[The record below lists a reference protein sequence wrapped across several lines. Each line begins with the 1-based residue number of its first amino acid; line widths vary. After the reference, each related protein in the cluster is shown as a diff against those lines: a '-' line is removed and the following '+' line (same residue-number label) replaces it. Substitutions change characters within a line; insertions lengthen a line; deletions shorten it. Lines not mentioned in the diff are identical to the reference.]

1 MISYANMKLKPV
13 NTTHKMEW
21 NGYEIEILDYL
32 PIEDKYDLIMITLQK
47 ALEDGYY
54 NPIKIDEFF
63 HLHLIYMYTNINF
76 TDKQKED
83 EHKLYDSLKSNGL
96 IDAFIEQFSED
107 EYNELYYWMTDVKQE
122 ITDYNKSINSLIKN
136 IIADLPSQAAAMQN
150 IIDNFNPEKYQEVIN
165 FAKAAN
171 RRKRYKI
178 INRPNWINMKPFI
191 YKDK

>member
-13 NTTHKMEW
+13 TTTHKFEW
-21 NGYEIEILDYL
+21 NGNEIEVLDYL

-47 ALEDGYY
+47 SLEDGYY

-76 TDKQKED
+76 TEKQKED

-96 IDAFIEQFSED
+96 IDAFIEQMNEFDYSELFNMLD
-107 EYNELYYWMTDVKQE
+107 DTKRELTEYRRSTSALIQSL
-122 ITDYNKSINSLIKN
+122 ITD
-136 IIADLPSQAAAMQN
+136 LPKQAEAAKQ
-150 IIDNFNPEKYQEVIN
+150 IVDNFDAEKYQNVIN

-171 RRKRYKI
+171 GGREI
-178 INRPNWINMKPFI
+178 E
-191 YKDK
+191 

>member
-13 NTTHKMEW
+13 TTTHKFEW
-21 NGYEIEILDYL
+21 NGNEIEVLDYL

-47 ALEDGYY
+47 SLEDGYY

-76 TDKQKED
+76 TEKQKED

-96 IDAFIEQFSED
+96 IDAFIEQMNEFDYSELFNMLD
-107 EYNELYYWMTDVKQE
+107 ETKRE
-122 ITDYNKSINSLIKN
+122 ITNYHRTMVSLVQNLITDMPK
-136 IIADLPSQAAAMQN
+136 QAEAMSK
-150 IIDNFNPEKYQEVIN
+150 ILDNFDPDKYQNVVN

-171 RRKRYKI
+171 GGREI
-178 INRPNWINMKPFI
+178 SE
-191 YKDK
+191 

>member
-13 NTTHKMEW
+13 TTTHKFEW
-21 NGYEIEILDYL
+21 NGNEIEVLDYL

-47 ALEDGYY
+47 SLEDGYY

-76 TDKQKED
+76 TEKQKED

-96 IDAFIEQFSED
+96 IDAFIEQMNEFDYSELCNMLD
-107 EYNELYYWMTDVKQE
+107 DTKRELTEYKRSVSGIIQ
-122 ITDYNKSINSLIKN
+122 N
-136 IIADLPSQAAAMQN
+136 IIADLPKQAEAMQD
-150 IIDNFNPEKYQEVIN
+150 IIDNFDKEKYQNVLN

-171 RRKRYKI
+171 GGREI
-178 INRPNWINMKPFI
+178 E
-191 YKDK
+191 

>member
-13 NTTHKMEW
+13 TSTHKFEW
-21 NGYEIEILDYL
+21 NGNEIEVLDYL

-47 ALEDGYY
+47 SLEDGYY

-76 TDKQKED
+76 TDKQRED

-96 IDAFIEQFSED
+96 IDAFIEQMNDFDYSELFNMLD
-107 EYNELYYWMTDVKQE
+107 DTKRELTEYKRSVAGIVQNL
-122 ITDYNKSINSLIKN
+122 ITD
-136 IIADLPSQAAAMQN
+136 LPKQAEAMGK
-150 IIDNFNPEKYQEVIN
+150 IIDNFDPNKYQEVIN

-171 RRKRYKI
+171 GGREI
-178 INRPNWINMKPFI
+178 E
-191 YKDK
+191 

>member
-13 NTTHKMEW
+13 TTTHKFEW
-21 NGYEIEILDYL
+21 NGNEIEVLDYL

-47 ALEDGYY
+47 SSEDGYY

-76 TDKQKED
+76 TEKQKED

-96 IDAFIEQFSED
+96 IDAFIEQMNEFDYSELFNMLD
-107 EYNELYYWMTDVKQE
+107 DTKRELTEYKRSVSGIIQNI
-122 ITDYNKSINSLIKN
+122 ITD
-136 IIADLPSQAAAMQN
+136 LPRQAEAMQD
-150 IIDNFNPEKYQEVIN
+150 IIDNFDKEKYQNVLN

-171 RRKRYKI
+171 GGREI
-178 INRPNWINMKPFI
+178 E
-191 YKDK
+191 

>member
-13 NTTHKMEW
+13 TSTHKFEW
-21 NGYEIEILDYL
+21 NGNEIEVLDYL

-47 ALEDGYY
+47 SLEDGYY

-76 TDKQKED
+76 TEKQRED

-96 IDAFIEQFSED
+96 IDAFIEQMNDFDYSELFNMLD
-107 EYNELYYWMTDVKQE
+107 DTKRELTEYKR
-122 ITDYNKSINSLIKN
+122 SISGIFKN
-136 IIADLPSQAAAMQN
+136 FVSNLPQQAEAMQN
-150 IIDNFNPEKYQEVIN
+150 IVDNFNKEDFQEVLN

-171 RRKRYKI
+171 GGREI
-178 INRPNWINMKPFI
+178 E
-191 YKDK
+191 

>member
-13 NTTHKMEW
+13 TTTHKFEW
-21 NGYEIEILDYL
+21 NGNEIEVLDYL

-47 ALEDGYY
+47 SFEDGYY

-76 TDKQKED
+76 TEKQKED

-96 IDAFIEQFSED
+96 IDAFIEQMNEFDYSELFSMLDDTKRELT
-107 EYNELYYWMTDVKQE
+107 EYRRSTSALIQSLVSDLPKQAE
-122 ITDYNKSINSLIKN
+122 AMKN
-136 IIADLPSQAAAMQN
+136 IM
-150 IIDNFNPEKYQEVIN
+150 DNFDPNKYKEVLN

-171 RRKRYKI
+171 GGREI
-178 INRPNWINMKPFI
+178 Q
-191 YKDK
+191 

>member
-13 NTTHKMEW
+13 TSTHKFEW
-21 NGYEIEILDYL
+21 NGNEIEVLDYL

-47 ALEDGYY
+47 SLEDGYY

-76 TDKQKED
+76 TEKQKED

-96 IDAFIEQFSED
+96 IDAFIEQMNEFDYSELFNMLD
-107 EYNELYYWMTDVKQE
+107 DTKRE
-122 ITDYNKSINSLIKN
+122 ITDYHRTMVSLVQNLITDMPK
-136 IIADLPSQAAAMQN
+136 QAEAMSK
-150 IIDNFNPEKYQEVIN
+150 ILDNFDPDKYQNVVN

-171 RRKRYKI
+171 GGREI
-178 INRPNWINMKPFI
+178 SE
-191 YKDK
+191 

>member
-13 NTTHKMEW
+13 TTTHKFEW
-21 NGYEIEILDYL
+21 NGNEIEVLDYL

-47 ALEDGYY
+47 SLEDGYY

-76 TDKQKED
+76 TEKQKED

-96 IDAFIEQFSED
+96 IDAFVEQMNEFD
-107 EYNELYYWMTDVKQE
+107 YNELFNMLDETKRE
-122 ITDYNKSINSLIKN
+122 ITDYHRTMVSLVQNLITDMPK
-136 IIADLPSQAAAMQN
+136 QAEAMSK
-150 IIDNFNPEKYQEVIN
+150 ILDNFDPDKYQNVIN

-171 RRKRYKI
+171 GGREI
-178 INRPNWINMKPFI
+178 SE
-191 YKDK
+191 

>member
-13 NTTHKMEW
+13 TSTHKFEW
-21 NGYEIEILDYL
+21 NGNEIEVLDYL

-47 ALEDGYY
+47 AYEDGYY

-83 EHKLYDSLKSNGL
+83 ENKLYDSLRSNGL
-96 IDAFIEQFSED
+96 IDAFLYQFKDE
-107 EYNELYYWMTDVKQE
+107 EYNELYSWMEQVKQE
-122 ITDYNKSINSLIKN
+122 VINYKRSMVSLIQGLVT
-136 IIADLPSQAAAMQN
+136 DLPKQAEAMQN
-150 IIDNFNPEKYQEVIN
+150 IIDNFDKEKYQEVVR

-171 RRKRYKI
+171 GGREI
-178 INRPNWINMKPFI
+178 E
-191 YKDK
+191 

>member
-13 NTTHKMEW
+13 TTTHKFEW
-21 NGYEIEILDYL
+21 NGNEIEVLEYL
-32 PIEDKYDLIMITLQK
+32 PIEDKYDLSMITVQK

-76 TDKQKED
+76 TEKQKED

-96 IDAFIEQFSED
+96 IDAFIEQMNEFDYSELFNMLD
-107 EYNELYYWMTDVKQE
+107 DTKRELTEYKRSVSGIIQNI
-122 ITDYNKSINSLIKN
+122 ITD
-136 IIADLPSQAAAMQN
+136 LPKQAEAMQD
-150 IIDNFNPEKYQEVIN
+150 IIDNFDKEKYQNVLN

-171 RRKRYKI
+171 GGREI
-178 INRPNWINMKPFI
+178 E
-191 YKDK
+191 

>member
-13 NTTHKMEW
+13 TTTHKFEW
-21 NGYEIEILDYL
+21 NGNEIEVLDYL

-47 ALEDGYY
+47 SLEDGYY

-76 TDKQKED
+76 TEKQKED

-96 IDAFIEQFSED
+96 IDAFIEQMNEFDYSELFNMLD
-107 EYNELYYWMTDVKQE
+107 DTKRELTEYKRSTSALIQSLVSDLPKQAE
-122 ITDYNKSINSLIKN
+122 AMKN
-136 IIADLPSQAAAMQN
+136 IM
-150 IIDNFNPEKYQEVIN
+150 DNFDPNKYKEVLN

-171 RRKRYKI
+171 GGREI
-178 INRPNWINMKPFI
+178 Q
-191 YKDK
+191 

>member
-13 NTTHKMEW
+13 TTTHKFEW
-21 NGYEIEILDYL
+21 NGNEIEVLDYL

-47 ALEDGYY
+47 SLEDGYY

-76 TDKQKED
+76 TEKQKED

-96 IDAFIEQFSED
+96 IDAFIEQMNEFDYSELFNMLD
-107 EYNELYYWMTDVKQE
+107 ETKRE
-122 ITDYNKSINSLIKN
+122 ITDYHRTMVSLVQNLITDMPK
-136 IIADLPSQAAAMQN
+136 QAEAMSK
-150 IIDNFNPEKYQEVIN
+150 ILDNFDPDKYQNVIN

-171 RRKRYKI
+171 GGREI
-178 INRPNWINMKPFI
+178 SE
-191 YKDK
+191 

>member
-13 NTTHKMEW
+13 TSTHKFEW
-21 NGYEIEILDYL
+21 NGNIIEVLDYL

-47 ALEDGYY
+47 SFEDGYY

-83 EHKLYDSLKSNGL
+83 ENKLYDCLKSNGL
-96 IDAFIEQFSED
+96 IDAFISQFD
-107 EYNELYYWMTDVKQE
+107 DVEYDELYVWMEEVKNE
-122 ITDYNKSINSLIKN
+122 ITNYKHSTSALIQSV
-136 IIADLPSQAAAMQN
+136 ITDLPQQAEAMQN
-150 IIDNFNPEKYQEVIN
+150 IIDNFDKEKYQNVLN

-171 RRKRYKI
+171 GGRDIK
-178 INRPNWINMKPFI
+178 
-191 YKDK
+191 

>member
-13 NTTHKMEW
+13 TTTHKFEW
-21 NGYEIEILDYL
+21 NGNEIEVLDYL

-47 ALEDGYY
+47 SFEDGYY

-76 TDKQKED
+76 TDKQRED

-96 IDAFIEQFSED
+96 IDAFIEQMNEFDYSELFNMLD
-107 EYNELYYWMTDVKQE
+107 DTKRELTEYKRSTSALIQ
-122 ITDYNKSINSLIKN
+122 SLVSDLPRQAEAMKN
-136 IIADLPSQAAAMQN
+136 IM
-150 IIDNFNPEKYQEVIN
+150 DNFDPNKYQEVMN

-171 RRKRYKI
+171 GGREI
-178 INRPNWINMKPFI
+178 Q
-191 YKDK
+191 

>member
-13 NTTHKMEW
+13 TTTHKFEW
-21 NGYEIEILDYL
+21 NGNEIEVLDYL

-47 ALEDGYY
+47 SLEDGYY

-76 TDKQKED
+76 TEKQKED

-96 IDAFIEQFSED
+96 IDAFIKQMNEFDYD
-107 EYNELYYWMTDVKQE
+107 ELFNMLDDTKRELTNYKHSTSALIQ
-122 ITDYNKSINSLIKN
+122 SLVV
-136 IIADLPSQAAAMQN
+136 DLPKQAEAAKQ
-150 IIDNFNPEKYQEVIN
+150 IVDSFDAEKYQNVIN

-171 RRKRYKI
+171 GGRDI
-178 INRPNWINMKPFI
+178 Q
-191 YKDK
+191 

>member
-13 NTTHKMEW
+13 TTTHKFEW
-21 NGYEIEILDYL
+21 NGNEIEVLDYL

-47 ALEDGYY
+47 SLEDGYY

-76 TDKQKED
+76 TEKQKED

-96 IDAFIEQFSED
+96 IDAFIEQMNEFDYSELFNMLD
-107 EYNELYYWMTDVKQE
+107 DTKKE
-122 ITDYNKSINSLIKN
+122 ITDYHRTMVSLVQNLITDMPK
-136 IIADLPSQAAAMQN
+136 QAEAMSK
-150 IIDNFNPEKYQEVIN
+150 ILDNFDPDKYQNVIN

-171 RRKRYKI
+171 GGREI
-178 INRPNWINMKPFI
+178 SE
-191 YKDK
+191 

>member
-13 NTTHKMEW
+13 TTTHKFEW
-21 NGYEIEILDYL
+21 NGNEIEVLDYL

-47 ALEDGYY
+47 SLEDGYY

-76 TDKQKED
+76 TEKQKED

-96 IDAFIEQFSED
+96 IDAFIEQMNEFDYSELFNMLD
-107 EYNELYYWMTDVKQE
+107 DTKRELTEYRRRTSAFIQSL
-122 ITDYNKSINSLIKN
+122 ITD
-136 IIADLPSQAAAMQN
+136 LPKQAEAAKQ
-150 IIDNFNPEKYQEVIN
+150 IVDSFDAEKYQNVIN

-171 RRKRYKI
+171 GGREIR
-178 INRPNWINMKPFI
+178 
-191 YKDK
+191 

>member
-13 NTTHKMEW
+13 TTTHKFEW
-21 NGYEIEILDYL
+21 NGNEIEVLDYL

-47 ALEDGYY
+47 SLEDGYY

-76 TDKQKED
+76 TEKQKED

-96 IDAFIEQFSED
+96 IDAFIEQMNEFDYSELFNMLD
-107 EYNELYYWMTDVKQE
+107 ETKRE
-122 ITDYNKSINSLIKN
+122 ITDYHHTMVSLVQNLITDMPK
-136 IIADLPSQAAAMQN
+136 QAEAMSK
-150 IIDNFNPEKYQEVIN
+150 ILDNFDPDKYQNVIN

-171 RRKRYKI
+171 GGREI
-178 INRPNWINMKPFI
+178 SE
-191 YKDK
+191 

>member
-13 NTTHKMEW
+13 TTTHKFEW
-21 NGYEIEILDYL
+21 NGNEIEVLDYL

-47 ALEDGYY
+47 SFEDGYY

-76 TDKQKED
+76 TEKQKED

-96 IDAFIEQFSED
+96 IDAFIGQMNEFDYSELFNMLD
-107 EYNELYYWMTDVKQE
+107 DTKRELTEYKHSVSGIIQNI
-122 ITDYNKSINSLIKN
+122 ITD
-136 IIADLPSQAAAMQN
+136 LPKQAEAMQD
-150 IIDNFNPEKYQEVIN
+150 IIDNFDKEKYQNVLN

-171 RRKRYKI
+171 GGREI
-178 INRPNWINMKPFI
+178 E
-191 YKDK
+191 

>member
-13 NTTHKMEW
+13 TTTHKFEW
-21 NGYEIEILDYL
+21 NGNEIEVLDYL

-47 ALEDGYY
+47 SLEDGYY

-76 TDKQKED
+76 TEKQKED

-96 IDAFIEQFSED
+96 IDAFIEQMNEFDYSELFNMLD
-107 EYNELYYWMTDVKQE
+107 DTKRELTEYKRSTSALIQSLVSDLPKQAE
-122 ITDYNKSINSLIKN
+122 AMKN
-136 IIADLPSQAAAMQN
+136 IM
-150 IIDNFNPEKYQEVIN
+150 DNFDPNKYKEVIN

-171 RRKRYKI
+171 GGREI
-178 INRPNWINMKPFI
+178 Q
-191 YKDK
+191 